1 MIRKPLLVI
10 LGLSVSAILA
20 SFAFTLSP
28 AHSANAG
35 DWKAGS
41 IIDDSIFFSGNSMSV
56 QDIQNFLNG
65 QLPVCDTWG
74 TKMYSATQTR
84 AQYGVSVGTPPPYIC
99 VKDYYENPTT
109 HQTNF
114 NPTASVPE
122 GGLSAAQI
130 IYNVST
136 AFNINPRVLLVTLK
150 KEAPLN
156 LISDDWPMLWEYRTA
171 MGYGCPD
178 TAPCDAQYYGF
189 YNQMYNA
196 AKQFRL
202 YATYPES
209 YRYKAGQNN
218 FIQYNPNASCS
229 GTYVFI
235 QNQAT
240 AGLYSYTPYQP
251 NAAALNNLY
260 GTGDSCSAY
269 GNRNFWRIYTDW
281 FGDTR
286 VPSAFKKASN
296 GTVYISASGYKFT
309 VPSIA
314 LLQDYGINP
323 AAIQVLPDSTIDA
336 IPNPD
341 TASGLSQSIGYLVK
355 SASDQD
361 EDGGTVYL
369 ISIGKKYP
377 ITSLEQFARYGFDT
391 GNLSLLPMTFLK
403 SIETGNVL
411 SDYTQT
417 PNGTIYKIDQG
428 KKHVIFSYSDF
439 IKYNPSG
446 SFNILSWASANLTP
460 SGNPATSSPIFIR
473 TTSDASVY
481 LFSDDT
487 YYPITTM
494 AIYSCWGVDTS
505 IGPLRIVDDAM
516 IAKPTANGNPLQCTV
531 SDGQQTLLLARDQK
545 FTAPELSPS
554 FVLTPNIITY
564 TDKVPTRNLPSVVKS
579 ESSSTI
585 WYIEEGKKRGIPSM
599 NAYSLLGI
607 TGYDT
612 INSPAIDTIPSN
624 GVKLAVG
631 QVVKSP
637 QVGTIYIVT
646 SPNTKTPISYSDDFN
661 ALHYDWNRI
670 DVITQGDL
678 DKYTTTPSTYSRFV
692 VDKSASKSYLVDYL
706 GCYDISSKLAAF
718 GKDLSSLIANQPYDI
733 TIFPYLKPSGC
744 QSMPSLFVKSPS
756 SSTVY
761 WLKDGKKSPVSSWQA
776 LISLNNNNPNIS
788 IVTLSASTLSLVET
802 SSSSI

>member
-1 MIRKPLLVI
+1 MIRKPLLII
-10 LGLSVSAILA
+10 LGLSIAAILA

-28 AHSANAG
+28 VYSANAG

-41 IIDDSIFFSGNSMSV
+41 IIDDSIFFSGASMSV
-56 QDIQNFLNG
+56 QDIQSFLNG

-114 NPTASVPE
+114 NPSASVPD
-122 GGLSAAQI
+122 GAISAAQI

-209 YRYKAGQNN
+209 YRYKAGQSN

-251 NAAALNNLY
+251 NAAALSNLY

-296 GTVYISASGYKFT
+296 GTVYISASGYKFI

-314 LLQDYGINP
+314 LLQDYGISP
-323 AAIQVLPDSTIDA
+323 AAIQVLPDSTVDA

-341 TASGLSQSIGYLVK
+341 QPSGLSQSIGYLVK

-377 ITSLEQFARYGFDT
+377 ITSLEQMARYGFNT
-391 GNLSLLPMTFLK
+391 SNLSLLPMTFLK

-428 KKHVIFSYSDF
+428 KKHVIFSYDDF
-439 IKYNPSG
+439 IKYNPTG
-446 SFNILSWASANLTP
+446 AFNILSWATADLTP
-460 SGNPATSSPIFIR
+460 SGDPATSSPVFIR

-481 LFSDDT
+481 LFSNT
-487 YYPITTM
+487 IYYPIPTM
-494 AIYSCWGVDTS
+494 AVYSCWGIDTS
-505 IGPLRIVDDAM
+505 IGPLRIVEDAM
-516 IAKPTANGNPLQCTV
+516 IAKPTATGDPLQCVV
-531 SDGQQTLLLARDQK
+531 SDSQRTLLLARSQK
-545 FTAPELSPS
+545 FTAPDLSPS
-554 FVLTPNIITY
+554 LTLTPDVVAYI
-564 TDKVPTRNLPSVVKS
+564 DKIQTRNLPSVIKS

-585 WYIEEGKKRGIPSM
+585 WYIENGKKRGIPSM
-599 NAYSLLGI
+599 NAYGLLGI
-607 TGYDT
+607 TGYET
-612 INSPAIDTIPSN
+612 LNPPAVDAIPSN
-624 GVKLAVG
+624 GVKFAIG

-637 QVGTIYIVT
+637 QVGTIYVIT
-646 SPNTKTPISYSDDFN
+646 ASDKKTPISYSDDFN
-661 ALHYDWNRI
+661 ALRYDWNRI
-670 DVITQGDL
+670 EVVSQSDL
-678 DKYTTTPSTYSRFV
+678 DKYTTTSNTFSRFV
-692 VDKSASKSYLVDYL
+692 VDKSTNKPYLIDSY
-706 GCYDISSKLAAF
+706 GCYDISSKLTDF
-718 GKDLSSLIANQPYDI
+718 GKDLSSLMANQPYDV
-733 TIFPYLKPSGC
+733 TVFPYLKLSSC
-744 QSMPSLFVKSPS
+744 QTLPSLFIKSPT

-761 WLKDGKKSPVSSWQA
+761 WLKDGKKSPISSWQT
-776 LISLNNNNPNIS
+776 LVSLNNGPAIT
-788 IVTLSASTLSLVET
+788 IVTLSSSTLSLIET
-802 SSSSI
+802 SSTSI